1 MKKNQFRGI
10 ICGIFLISLLI
21 CIFPTAADGAGY
33 TLYINS
39 ASDPV
44 SAALSSLYATGGKN
58 DTGTIG
64 SGSVYA
70 MTSSGVV
77 QIGTGTSSGPA
88 GSGVDDDGSAYR
100 DDPIKYTTVKVG
112 LNYGSKALTE
122 ARLENQVGSGY
133 RFGYFDEAR
142 NFIDLGYTA
151 VTKLTM
157 VADRTMTLSS
167 GHTIGCYHIML
178 PGSYG
183 NFDQAK
189 QAADAVGGFP
199 AYYNGTYY
207 ALYGNYHSENDA
219 YAAMSSSGVNGSVH
233 SGSSRCMV
241 VTQTGTGNIL
251 FEFDYGSTYSLA
263 VMPVSTSGDAVT
275 WFAKYKYNG
284 AFQYTRLSDDEKI
297 TVVNFVDIDD
307 YVKGVVPYEM
317 NGKWPL
323 EALKAQALTARTYA
337 ASHFNGY
344 RSYGFDVTNDTY
356 SQVYQG
362 LNSANSTTN
371 AACDAT
377 AGQYIW
383 YHGHLCETFF
393 FSSDGGATE
402 SSKNVCG
409 TELPYLQG
417 VFDPYEDEVDTGHNN
432 WTYTLTPT
440 QVQNKINSKFK
451 KNFGPITSITP
462 EYTDMGNV
470 LSLTFQDSYGN
481 SHTVSRTNCYYA
493 LDVDSLRFTVTQ
505 DVSGNFVIQGS
516 GWGHNCGMSQWGAY
530 VMAKNH
536 GMDASQIIKF
546 YYTGAYVR

>member
-1 MKKNQFRGI
+1 M
-10 ICGIFLISLLI
+10 
-21 CIFPTAADGAGY
+21 AANGAGY

-39 ASDPV
+39 ADSQV
-44 SAALSSLYATGGKN
+44 TSALSSLYAAGGAN
-58 DTGTIG
+58 DTGTLG
-64 SGSVYA
+64 SGTKYA
-70 MTSSGVV
+70 MTANGLESIGA
-77 QIGTGTSSGPA
+77 GTGQA

-100 DDPIKYTTVKVG
+100 DDPIAFSTVKVG

-122 ARLENQVGSGY
+122 ARLENSVGSGY
-133 RFGYFDEAR
+133 RFGYFDSAR
-142 NFIDLGYTA
+142 NFNELGYTA

-157 VADRTMTLSS
+157 IADRNTELSS
-167 GHTIGCYHIML
+167 GAGTVGCYHIML
-178 PGSYG
+178 PGTYG
-183 NFDQAK
+183 SFDAAK

-207 ALYGNYHSENDA
+207 ALYGNYTSADDANAAIAATGIDGTPHSA
-219 YAAMSSSGVNGSVH
+219 
-233 SGSSRCMV
+233 SSRCMV
-241 VTQTGTGNIL
+241 VTQTGTTNIL

-263 VMPVSTSGDAVT
+263 IQPISNSGSAVT
-275 WFAKYKYNG
+275 WFAGFKYNG
-284 AFQYTRLSDDEKI
+284 AFQYARLGDDEKI

-337 ASHFNGY
+337 ASHFNSY

-371 AACDAT
+371 SACDAT

-383 YHGHLCETFF
+383 YHGHLCQTFF

-402 SSKNVCG
+402 SSKNVWG
-409 TELPYLQG
+409 TDLPYLQG
-417 VFDPYEDEVDTGHNN
+417 VYDPYEDEVNTGHNS
-432 WTYTLTPT
+432 WTYTLTPA
-440 QVQNKINSKFK
+440 QVQSKVNSKFK
-451 KNFGPITSITP
+451 KSLGPITSIIP
-462 EYTDMGNV
+462 EYTEMGNV
-470 LSLTFQDSYGN
+470 LSLTFTDASGN
-481 SHTVSRTNCYYA
+481 SHTVMRTNCYYA
-493 LDVDSLRFTVTQ
+493 LDVDSLRFTVSQ
-505 DVSGNFVIQGS
+505 DASGNFVINGS

-536 GMDASQIIKF
+536 GMSAEKIIKF
-546 YYTGAYVR
+546 YYTGAYIR

>member
-1 MKKNQFRGI
+1 MKKFRIHGI

-21 CIFPTAADGAGY
+21 CAFSGSASGAGY

-39 ASDPV
+39 SSDAV
-44 SAALSSLYATGGKN
+44 TSALSSLYAIGGAN
-58 DTGTIG
+58 DTGTLG
-64 SGSVYA
+64 SGSKFA
-70 MTSSGVV
+70 MTSTGLA
-77 QIGTGTSSGPA
+77 QIGTGTGPA

-100 DDPIKYTTVKVG
+100 DDPIPYTTVKVG

-122 ARLENQVGSGY
+122 ARLENAVGSGY
-133 RFGYFDEAR
+133 RFGYFDNNRIFHE
-142 NFIDLGYTA
+142 LGATS

-157 VADRTMTLSS
+157 IADRNTELS
-167 GHTIGCYHIML
+167 GGGTVGCYHIML
-178 PGSYG
+178 PGTYNS
-183 NFDQAK
+183 FAEAK
-189 QAADAVGGFP
+189 AAADAVGGFP
-199 AYYNGTYY
+199 AYYNGSFY
-207 ALYGNYHSENDA
+207 AMYGHYLNAEDA
-219 YAAMSSSGVNGSVH
+219 NAAIASSGIGGTAYSA
-233 SGSSRCMV
+233 SSRCMV
-241 VTQTGTGNIL
+241 VTQTGTTNIL

-263 VMPVSTSGDAVT
+263 IEPISNAGDAVT
-275 WFAKYKYNG
+275 WFAGYKYNG
-284 AFQYTRLSDDEKI
+284 AFQYTRLGDDEKI

-337 ASHFNGY
+337 ASHFNSY

-371 AACDAT
+371 SACDAT
-377 AGQYIW
+377 VGQYIW

-402 SSKNVCG
+402 SSKNVWG

-417 VFDPYEDEVDTGHNN
+417 VYDPYEDEVDTGHNN
-432 WTYTLTPT
+432 WTYTLTPS
-440 QVQNKINSKFK
+440 QVQSKINSKFK
-451 KNFGPITSITP
+451 KSFGPITGITP
-462 EYTDMGNV
+462 EYTEMGNV
-470 LSLTFQDSYGN
+470 LSLTFTDASGN
-481 SHTVSRTNCYYA
+481 SHKVSRTNCYYA

-505 DVSGNFVIQGS
+505 DASGNFVINGS

-536 GMDASQIIKF
+536 GMNASQIIKF
-546 YYTGAYVR
+546 YYTGAYIR

>member
-1 MKKNQFRGI
+1 MKKFRIHGI

-21 CIFPTAADGAGY
+21 CLFSGSASGAGY
-33 TLYINS
+33 TLYVNS
-39 ASDPV
+39 ASDMV
-44 SAALSSLYATGGKN
+44 TSSLSSLYAIGGTN
-58 DTGTIG
+58 DTGTLG
-64 SGSVYA
+64 NGTKYA
-70 MTSSGVV
+70 MTSTGVV
-77 QIGTGTSSGPA
+77 AIGTGTGPA

-100 DDPIKYTTVKVG
+100 DDPIPYTTVKVG
-112 LNYGSKALTE
+112 LNYGSKTLTE
-122 ARLENQVGSGY
+122 ARLENAVGSGY
-133 RFGYFDEAR
+133 RFGYFDNTRTFHE
-142 NFIDLGYTA
+142 LGSTA

-157 VADRTMTLSS
+157 IADRNTELSS
-167 GHTIGCYHIML
+167 GATVGCYHIML
-178 PGSYG
+178 PGTYNDFES
-183 NFDQAK
+183 AK
-189 QAADAVGGFP
+189 QAADAVDGFP
-199 AYYNGTYY
+199 AYYNGAYY
-207 ALYGNYHSENDA
+207 ALCGSYTSQDEANA
-219 YAAMSSSGVNGSVH
+219 AIAAMGISGTAYSAG
-233 SGSSRCMV
+233 SRCMV
-241 VTQTGTGNIL
+241 VTQTGTTNIL

-263 VMPVSTSGDAVT
+263 VQPVSNAGNAVT
-275 WFAKYKYNG
+275 WFAGYKYNG

-337 ASHFNGY
+337 ASHFNSY

-371 AACDAT
+371 SACDAT

-402 SSKNVCG
+402 SSKNVWG

-417 VFDPYEDEVDTGHNN
+417 VYDPHEDEVDTGHNN
-432 WTYTLTPT
+432 WTYTLTPS
-440 QVQNKINSKFK
+440 QVQSKINSKFK

-462 EYTDMGNV
+462 EYTEMGNV
-470 LSLTFQDSYGN
+470 LSLTFTDASGN
-481 SHTVSRTNCYYA
+481 SHKVSRTNCYYA

-505 DVSGNFVIQGS
+505 DASGNFVINGS

-536 GMDASQIIKF
+536 GMNASQIIKF
-546 YYTGAYVR
+546 YYTGAYIR